1 MFFLNWF
8 VWRLLSYEW
17 YMINVG
23 IDDGLESF
31 GASFGR
37 GVFVSVGVA
46 ADYIVLWLVELS
58 GFCWGE
64 VAQKRYFF

>member
-1 MFFLNWF
+1 
-8 VWRLLSYEW
+8 
-17 YMINVG
+17 MINVG

-46 ADYIVLWLVELS
+46 ADYIVL
-58 GFCWGE
+58 
-64 VAQKRYFF
+64 